1 MPIAS
6 RNRSNSGKSGLAEVR
21 VLNDQLKVIF
31 ADGDTYM
38 AAKNGWDRPSGQ
50 YKVTLNKT
58 HDEVKFVAP
67 PGRNDPYLVKFQEYA
82 NRIGRSDTNPGV
94 PEPKIKP
101 GGWRNGPNGQYYEQ
115 DKLVFTAKLVVV
127 SGELGGMYKGLTINY
142 ELPYIFT
149 QYPGTLNAQL
159 EGTAGERKKVETFL
173 QLTGYDM
180 MRDDIAWSGNVLP
193 EMEAKQQ
200 AADSIFQVKLNEN
213 GFIAKDGLS
222 SFPAYMITPELL
234 GEEPVKAKKAA
245 PAKSKAGA
253 KKAVRK

>member
-1 MPIAS
+1 MAIPT
-6 RNRSNSGKSGLAEVR
+6 RNKSNSGKSGLAEVR
-21 VLNDQLKVIF
+21 VLNESLKVIF
-31 ADGDTYM
+31 ADGDAYM
-38 AAKNGWDRPSGQ
+38 TNKGGWDRPSGQ
-50 YKVTLNKT
+50 YKITLNKT
-58 HDEVKFVAP
+58 HDEVKFIAP

-127 SGELGGMYKGLTINY
+127 SGEKEGMFKGLTINY
-142 ELPYIFT
+142 ELPYIFA
-149 QYPGTLNAQL
+149 QYPGTMIAML

-173 QLTGYDM
+173 TLTGFDM
-180 MRDDIAWSGNVLP
+180 MRDEIPWAGNVLP
-193 EMEAKQQ
+193 LLEAKQQ
-200 AADSIFQVKLNEN
+200 VADKIFQVKLNEN

-222 SFPAYMITPELL
+222 SFPEYLITPELL

-245 PAKSKAGA
+245 PAKKAGA
-253 KKAVRK
+253 KKAIRK